1 MKNDKTIKSRLVQEF
16 KHMFSVFKQHYKY
29 FHTLFHPHVVP
40 KNINN
45 ITKTILPNEPLIF
58 LTVFLYFS

>member
-1 MKNDKTIKSRLVQEF
+1 
-16 KHMFSVFKQHYKY
+16 MFSIFKQHYKY

-45 ITKTILPNEPLIF
+45 VTKTILPNEPLIF
-58 LTVFLYFS
+58 LTVFYISLENSVKNFHDMIY

>member
-1 MKNDKTIKSRLVQEF
+1 
-16 KHMFSVFKQHYKY
+16 MFSVFKQHYKY

-45 ITKTILPNEPLIF
+45 VTKTILPNKPLIS
-58 LTVFLYFS
+58 LTVFYISLENSVKNFHDMIY

>member
-1 MKNDKTIKSRLVQEF
+1 
-16 KHMFSVFKQHYKY
+16 MFSVFKQHYKY

-45 ITKTILPNEPLIF
+45 VTKTILPNEPLIF
-58 LTVFLYFS
+58 LTVFYIFLENSVKNFHDMIY

>member
-1 MKNDKTIKSRLVQEF
+1 
-16 KHMFSVFKQHYKY
+16 MFSIFKQHYKY

-45 ITKTILPNEPLIF
+45 VTKTILPNKPLIS
-58 LTVFLYFS
+58 LTVFYISLENSVKNFHDMIY

>member
-1 MKNDKTIKSRLVQEF
+1 
-16 KHMFSVFKQHYKY
+16 MFLVFKQHYKY

-45 ITKTILPNEPLIF
+45 VTKTILPNEPLIF
-58 LTVFLYFS
+58 LTVFYISLENSVKNFHDMIY

>member
-1 MKNDKTIKSRLVQEF
+1 
-16 KHMFSVFKQHYKY
+16 MFSVFKQHYKY

-45 ITKTILPNEPLIF
+45 VTKTILPNEPLIF
-58 LTVFLYFS
+58 LTFFYISLENSVKNFHDMIYQ

>member
-1 MKNDKTIKSRLVQEF
+1 
-16 KHMFSVFKQHYKY
+16 MFSVFKQHYKY

-58 LTVFLYFS
+58 LTVFYISLENSVKNFHDMIY

>member
-1 MKNDKTIKSRLVQEF
+1 
-16 KHMFSVFKQHYKY
+16 MFSVFKQHYKY

-45 ITKTILPNEPLIF
+45 VTKTILPNEPLIF
-58 LTVFLYFS
+58 LTVFYISLENSVKNFHDMIY